1 MSPEFLLFLI
11 FLLLLVLTI
20 KSRVWIYSSNF

>member
-1 MSPEFLLFLI
+1 MSAEFLLFLI

>member
-1 MSPEFLLFLI
+1 MSTEFLLFLI